1 MRRFFERSWW
11 RPVLLVMLG
20 CAVLASG
27 ALARTG
33 PDAAP
38 TITYIV
44 GTGSSTPTVWIAN
57 LNGTGARELGPA
69 SSALISP
76 DGSEVAAITRSGS
89 SWKLVLYSVTAAV
102 PPVPLKASLQFMELP
117 PLAWSGDARQLLVKV
132 GASSPAQLWVFN
144 VLTKKATRVATGV
157 FDGASFQPNGTD
169 QIVYADATHSQ
180 ASLYVTTST
189 ATGAPRLL
197 TRNGEWPV
205 WGQSGI
211 VYSRTVTHKGT
222 AALQLWTIRPGGK
235 NPHALTTT
243 GYGTG
248 QQGLAPIAVS
258 SNGHLLANLIGTTQ
272 DRAEAFVFD
281 LTQPK
286 RNPRDLT
293 GQGLGTDST
302 IADAI
307 SVHGDLVLLTKGT
320 APATQ
325 SIETESWTGGKPTV
339 VVAHGAYASWD
350 Y

>member
-1 MRRFFERSWW
+1 
-11 RPVLLVMLG
+11 MLG

-27 ALARTG
+27 ALAKTV
-33 PDAAP
+33 PSVP
-38 TITYIV
+38 PMITYIV
-44 GTGSSTPTVWIAN
+44 GTGSSNPAVWIAN
-57 LNGTGARELGPA
+57 INGTGPRELGPG

-76 DGSEVAAITRSGS
+76 DGTEVAAITRSGS
-89 SWKLVLYSVTAAV
+89 SWQLVLYSVTTPGTSV
-102 PPVPLKASLQFMELP
+102 KLKQSLQFMELP
-117 PLAWSGDARQLLVKV
+117 PLAWSSDAHQLLVKV

-157 FDGASFQPNGTD
+157 FDGASFEPGGAD
-169 QIVYADATHSQ
+169 QIVYADATHSP
-180 ASLYVTTST
+180 ASLYVTTPT
-189 ATGAPRLL
+189 ATGPARLL

-222 AALQLWTIRPGGK
+222 ASLQLWTIRPGG
-235 NPHALTTT
+235 NDPHALTNSVYDTA
-243 GYGTG
+243 
-248 QQGLAPIAVS
+248 QGLAPIAVS

-286 RNPRDLT
+286 RVPRDLT
-293 GQGLGTDST
+293 GQGLGTDSA

-307 SVHGDLVLLTKGT
+307 SVKGDRILLTKGT
-320 APATQ
+320 TPATQ

-339 VVAHGAYASWD
+339 VVAHGAYASWND
-350 Y
+350 

>member
-1 MRRFFERSWW
+1 
-11 RPVLLVMLG
+11 MLG

-27 ALARTG
+27 ALAKTV
-33 PDAAP
+33 PSVP
-38 TITYIV
+38 PMITYIV
-44 GTGSSTPTVWIAN
+44 GTGSSNPAVWIAN
-57 LNGTGARELGPA
+57 INGTGPRELGPG

-76 DGSEVAAITRSGS
+76 DGTEVAAITRSGS
-89 SWKLVLYSVTAAV
+89 SWQLVLYSVTTPGTSV
-102 PPVPLKASLQFMELP
+102 KLKQSLQFMELP
-117 PLAWSGDARQLLVKV
+117 PLAWSSDAHQLLVKV

-157 FDGASFQPNGTD
+157 FDGASFDPGGAD
-169 QIVYADATHSQ
+169 QIVYADATHSP
-180 ASLYVTTST
+180 ASLYVTTPT
-189 ATGAPRLL
+189 ATAPPRLL

-222 AALQLWTIRPGGK
+222 ASLQLWTIRPGG
-235 NPHALTTT
+235 NDPHALTNNP
-243 GYGTG
+243 YDTG

-307 SVHGDLVLLTKGT
+307 SVNGKTILLTKGT
-320 APATQ
+320 TPATQ

-339 VVAHGAYASWD
+339 VVAHGAYASWND
-350 Y
+350 